1 MKNNLIADNLISNHK
16 DNNLFTINKN
26 DAEKMFNKVLIIT
39 GPTAVGKS
47 SIAIKCAELL
57 NGEIISAD
65 SMQIY
70 KELNIGTAKLSEKEQ
85 HQIKHYMINI
95 KNFNEDYNVW
105 QFVND
110 TKLLIKDII
119 KRKKTP
125 IICGGTILYIK
136 ALIEN
141 YNFSNENYN
150 KINYDENNCFQY
162 KVFALNLDRNVLYDK
177 INFRVDKMLQN
188 GMLDEVKLLHGQGL
202 NQNMQSGKSIGY
214 RELMDYLDN
223 KISYEFAVEKFKQ
236 HSRNYAKRQ
245 LTFIKTIK
253 NVIWIDSKDDELAV
267 KKIIENFNN

>member
-150 KINYDENNCFQY
+150 KINHDENNCFQY

>member
-95 KNFNEDYNVW
+95 KNFNENYNVW

-110 TKLLIKDII
+110 TKLIIKDII
-119 KRKKTP
+119 KRKKIP

-141 YNFSNENYN
+141 YNFSNANYN
-150 KINYDENNCFQY
+150 KINNAENNCFQY
-162 KVFALNLDRNVLYDK
+162 KIFTLNLDRNVLYNK
-177 INFRVDKMLQN
+177 INVRVDKMLQN

-223 KISYEFAVEKFKQ
+223 KTSYEFAVEKFKQ

>member
-1 MKNNLIADNLISNHK
+1 MKNNLIVDNLISNHK

-26 DAEKMFNKVLIIT
+26 NAEKMFNKVLIIT

-150 KINYDENNCFQY
+150 KINHDENNCFQY

-223 KISYEFAVEKFKQ
+223 KTSYEFAVEKFKQ

>member
-1 MKNNLIADNLISNHK
+1 MKNNLIVDNLISNHK

>member
-141 YNFSNENYN
+141 YNFSNANYN
-150 KINYDENNCFQY
+150 KINNDENNCFQY

>member
-26 DAEKMFNKVLIIT
+26 NAEKMFNKVLIIT

-223 KISYEFAVEKFKQ
+223 KTSYEFAVEKFKQ

>member
-26 DAEKMFNKVLIIT
+26 NAEKMFNKVLIIT

-70 KELNIGTAKLSEKEQ
+70 KELNIGTAKLSKKEQ

-223 KISYEFAVEKFKQ
+223 KTSYEFAVEKFKQ

>member
-1 MKNNLIADNLISNHK
+1 MKNNLIVDNLISNHK

-26 DAEKMFNKVLIIT
+26 NAEKMFNKVLIIT

>member
-1 MKNNLIADNLISNHK
+1 
-16 DNNLFTINKN
+16 
-26 DAEKMFNKVLIIT
+26 
-39 GPTAVGKS
+39 
-47 SIAIKCAELL
+47 
-57 NGEIISAD
+57 
-65 SMQIY
+65 
-70 KELNIGTAKLSEKEQ
+70 
-85 HQIKHYMINI
+85 MINI

-223 KISYEFAVEKFKQ
+223 KTSYEFAVEKFKQ